1 MIRYAVY
8 LLLVTA
14 LLALQTT
21 WLAGAGIGGAV
32 PNPLI
37 ILIMI
42 VGLFHGPEEGA
53 VFGAAV
59 ATHRCI
65 ESVLAAKQQFPFEL
79 VIVDDA
85 NVDPDLIR
93 YLRGLAELG
102 RVTLLEQPVHA
113 GFAAALSGLRVIV
126 WVGAAHL
133 VGLLQPPLLEVLR
146 VVLLGACYN
155 GLVAFPLYHG
165 LRSLDRA
172 LVRFREE
179 SR

>member
-32 PNPLI
+32 PDPLI

-53 VFGAAV
+53 VFGAGAGLLEDV
-59 ATHRCI
+59 VTGAP
-65 ESVLAAKQQFPFEL
+65 L
-79 VIVDDA
+79 
-85 NVDPDLIR
+85 
-93 YLRGLAELG
+93 GLAMLADLC
-102 RVTLLEQPVHA
+102 V
-113 GFAAALSGLRVIV
+113 GFAAGLGVRIIYMENVWLPLLGAAALTGLRVIV

-146 VVLLGACYN
+146 VALLGACYN

>member
-32 PNPLI
+32 PDPLI

-53 VFGAAV
+53 VFGAGA
-59 ATHRCI
+59 
-65 ESVLAAKQQFPFEL
+65 
-79 VIVDDA
+79 
-85 NVDPDLIR
+85 
-93 YLRGLAELG
+93 G
-102 RVTLLEQPVHA
+102 LLEDVVTGAPLGLGMLADLCV
-113 GFAAALSGLRVIV
+113 GFAAGLGVRIIYMENVWLPLLGAAALTGLRVIV

-146 VVLLGACYN
+146 VALLGACYN